1 MAPDDL
7 KTRDLDMNPRAG
19 IGGNMPPPEETW
31 RELNEMLPGYLE
43 GTFEKIVARAQDLLT
58 ALDRVPE
65 IANEETAGRVSDF
78 VAQVNACVKE
88 AEARRVDLV
97 AGPLTAQR
105 TINTFFDKNVFDLLD
120 TPKGRTG
127 VKQKLL
133 AMLTGW
139 EQKKADMER
148 RRRQEEEARARAA
161 AAEAERLRLEAERKA
176 REAAEAERRRQEE
189 EARRIREAEEAE
201 RRRKAEEERRIREE
215 EEARL
220 KKIENQR
227 QLNAE
232 IARQEKARKE
242 REEREAREKIEREAR
257 EKAEAERRAREAAE
271 AERQRLEAEAAAKA
285 AREAEERAAAELA
298 EREKAAA
305 AKAAE
310 LHTVRGDYGSS
321 SSLRGTW
328 KGYITDREALLKDPT
343 IHPFIADEALQKAV
357 NAYVKIHKNTKP
369 IAGVEVRY
377 DTGAVVRG

>member
-7 KTRDLDMNPRAG
+7 KHRDLENPRAT
-19 IGGNMPPPEETW
+19 IGGNMPPPQDAFAEI
-31 RELNEMLPGYLE
+31 NENLPSYLE
-43 GTFEKIVARAQDLLT
+43 GTFDNIVQRAQDLLA

-65 IANEETAGRVSDF
+65 IGDEETAGRVSDF

-88 AEARRVDLV
+88 AEGRRVDLV
-97 AGPLTAQR
+97 SGPLTTQR
-105 TINTFFDKNVFDLLD
+105 TINTFFNKNVFDILD
-120 TPKGRTG
+120 TPKGASG

-133 AMLTGW
+133 KMLTGW
-139 EQKKADMER
+139 EQKKAEMER

-189 EARRIREAEEAE
+189 EARRKREAEEAE
-201 RRRKAEEERRIREE
+201 RRRKAEEERKIREA
-215 EEARL
+215 EEARIA
-220 KKIENQR
+220 KIENER
-227 QLNAE
+227 QMKTEL
-232 IARQEKARKE
+232 ARQEKLRKE
-242 REEREAREKIEREAR
+242 REEREAREAVERAER
-257 EKAEAERRAREAAE
+257 EKAEAERQAREAAE
-271 AERQRLEAEAAAKA
+271 AERRRIEAEAAAQA
-285 AREAEERAAAELA
+285 AREAAERAEAERAAAE
-298 EREKAAA
+298 KAAS

-343 IHPFIADEALQKAV
+343 IHPFIAEDALQKAV
-357 NAYVKIHKNTKP
+357 NAHVKIHKNTKP
-369 IAGVEVRY
+369 IAGVDIRY